1 MRREIFASVGNEQS
15 FSQTNSIVEA
25 NPSTETKEILAA
37 KRLSAL
43 RIARIKKPKII
54 RYALH
59 IAVIAAVVAVVGV
72 GKMNASQS
80 LISSSTDS
88 AKNQT
93 SLIATGAMIASD
105 TQSLISQDVN
115 KQAQDLTNLST
126 LTTSGDDF
134 LAKKSPVMTAGA
146 MNHDITTYK
155 VKDGDTVESISAK
168 FNITTDTVKW
178 ANNLSDANQIK
189 PGNELWIMPVS
200 GVMYTFQ
207 DGDDLAAIASK
218 YQSNPGLI
226 DSFNQLEGKTPA
238 SGTKLV
244 IPDGVMPTPAAAVA
258 TTVAKAATGANTGG
272 PTGFRVGNAGNNYAY
287 GYCTWYVAN
296 KRYIPSSMGNANQWP
311 YNARA
316 AGMTVSNTPVAGAAG
331 VVRWGNHVVYIES
344 VSGGT
349 VYYTE
354 MNGPAGWNRVNS
366 GSAPASNFIY
376 IY

>member
-1 MRREIFASVGNEQS
+1 MGNEQS
-15 FSQTNSIVEA
+15 FSQTNSHEA
-25 NPSTETKEILAA
+25 NASSITKENLAA

-43 RIARIKKPKII
+43 RVARIKKPKII

-80 LISSSTDS
+80 LISRSTDS

-93 SLIATGAMIASD
+93 SLIATGAMLAQD
-105 TQSLISQDVN
+105 TQSLISQDVS
-115 KQAQDLTNLST
+115 KRAQDLTNLST

-146 MNHDITTYK
+146 VNHDISTYK
-155 VKDGDTVESISAK
+155 IKDGDTVESISAK
-168 FNITTDTVKW
+168 FNITTDTIKW
-178 ANNLSDANQIK
+178 ANNLSDENQIK
-189 PGNELWIMPVS
+189 PGNDLWILPVS

-207 DGDDLAAIASK
+207 EGDDLAAVASK

-226 DSFNQLEGKTPA
+226 DSFNQLEGKAPTN
-238 SGTKLV
+238 GMKLV
-244 IPDGVMPTPAAAVA
+244 IPDGVMPAPAAVA
-258 TTVAKAATGANTGG
+258 AAAPVAKAATGG
-272 PTGFRVGNAGNNYAY
+272 PTSSGYRFMGGAGNNYAY

-296 KRYIPSSMGNANQWP
+296 KRYIPSSLGNANQWP
-311 YNARA
+311 YSARA

-331 VVRWGNHVVYIES
+331 VTRWGNHVVYIES

-366 GSAPASNFIY
+366 GSGPASNFIY

>member
-15 FSQTNSIVEA
+15 FSQTNSIEA
-25 NPSTETKEILAA
+25 NPSTTTKENLAA

-43 RIARIKKPKII
+43 RVARIKKPKII

-146 MNHDITTYK
+146 VNHDITTYK
-155 VKDGDTVESISAK
+155 IKDGDTISSISAK
-168 FNITTDTVKW
+168 FNITTDTIKW
-178 ANNLSDANQIK
+178 ANNFEDENAIK
-189 PGNELWIMPVS
+189 PGNEIWIMPVS

-207 DGDDLAAIASK
+207 EGDDLAAVASK

-226 DSFNQLEGKTPA
+226 DSFNQLEGKAPTN
-238 SGTKLV
+238 GMKLV
-244 IPDGVMPTPAAAVA
+244 IPDGVMPAPAATVATAVA
-258 TTVAKAATGANTGG
+258 KTTTGASTGG

-331 VVRWGNHVVYIES
+331 VTRWGNHVVYIES

-366 GSAPASNFIY
+366 GSGPASNFIY